1 MTPQSHFYSPH
12 KALCS
17 HPFILN
23 QVKSSPQS
31 WWEDT
36 MFLVVAS
43 ENSPLWRWW
52 RQWTAPAS
60 STLAHQLH
68 SDVSERSPVMESHLC
83 VRVCSGS
90 CMPHKAN
97 SGRRSF
103 WTLADP
109 WIRVTKLF
117 IAMSKDIWLPGPALG
132 CVQITRLS
140 ESGKNMCLMELLL
153 RIKWDNKL
161 WVLCKLRIAL
171 SVNFWQVFSDAGC
184 ICSIIQFQP

>member
-36 MFLVVAS
+36 MFLVAAS

-52 RQWTAPAS
+52 RQRTAPAS

-68 SDVSERSPVMESHLC
+68 SDVKWTKPSDGKPPLCENVSRQLYAPQSKFREKVLLDVSWPMNTSHQVVHCNEQGHLTSRPSSVM
-83 VRVCSGS
+83 CSDYS
-90 CMPHKAN
+90 
-97 SGRRSF
+97 S
-103 WTLADP
+103 
-109 WIRVTKLF
+109 
-117 IAMSKDIWLPGPALG
+117 
-132 CVQITRLS
+132 
-140 ESGKNMCLMELLL
+140 L
-153 RIKWDNKL
+153 RIWKEYVFNG
-161 WVLCKLRIAL
+161 A
-171 SVNFWQVFSDAGC
+171 SVED
-184 ICSIIQFQP
+184 